1 MKMEQERYELP
12 DGWEWKKLE
21 DIATTTSGGTPSRS
35 KKEYWNGHIPWIK
48 SGELNDSFIETNSEF
63 ITDEGLHNSSCNLL
77 PKGSLLMAMYG
88 ATAGRLGILAFD
100 AAVNQAVCCIQNNS
114 EITERD
120 FIKYYLLSK
129 RKQIIQDSFGGA
141 QPNISQKYIR
151 SLNIPCPNSLPEQ
164 RRIADKLDAV
174 LGRIDD
180 AIRLSQ
186 DNLASLDDLFEATLT
201 QALHGK
207 LVPQNSNDEPAKILK
222 KRIEHNKALLCKN
235 KSIKYKTLN
244 PIMAHELPYEIPKNW
259 EWARI
264 GNIFHLQAGKFIQA
278 SNIHNKPIEDY
289 FPCYGGNGL
298 RGYVNTYNEEG
309 TYSLIGRQGALCGNI
324 NLATGKFYA
333 TEHAVIANDFGQ
345 IDHKWGFFFLKAINL
360 NQYSTSTAQPGLSI
374 ANINNVLIPLPPL
387 PEQRRI
393 ADKLDALSGK
403 IAMQKRA
410 IEEKLDELNH
420 LKSSV
425 LDAAFR
431 GWL

>member
-1 MKMEQERYELP
+1 MEQERYELP

-186 DNLASLDDLFEATLT
+186 DNLASLDDLFASLLQQAFNPLGKTSKETRYELPDGWEWKKLSVIAPPSRQTLLPVSEQQYNYIGLEHIVPNSAKLT
-201 QALHGK
+201 DFSPVDGQTIASTKNIFSRNMVLFGK
-207 LVPQNSNDEPAKILK
+207 LRPYLRKVHVAQFDGIASTEIIPFQCTAAILP
-222 KRIEHNKALLCKN
+222 EYL
-235 KSIKYKTLN
+235 
-244 PIMAHELPYEIPKNW
+244 AHFM
-259 EWARI
+259 RSD
-264 GNIFHLQAGKFIQA
+264 FF
-278 SNIHNKPIEDY
+278 
-289 FPCYGGNGL
+289 
-298 RGYVNTYNEEG
+298 
-309 TYSLIGRQGALCGNI
+309 I
-324 NLATGKFYA
+324 NLAVDNCSGSRMPRVT
-333 TEHAVIANDFGQ
+333 TR
-345 IDHKWGFFFLKAINL
+345 FLQTLAF
-360 NQYSTSTAQPGLSI
+360 
-374 ANINNVLIPLPPL
+374 VPLPPL
-387 PEQRRI
+387 PEQRHI

-431 GWL
+431 GRL

>member
-1 MKMEQERYELP
+1 
-12 DGWEWKKLE
+12 
-21 DIATTTSGGTPSRS
+21 
-35 KKEYWNGHIPWIK
+35 
-48 SGELNDSFIETNSEF
+48 
-63 ITDEGLHNSSCNLL
+63 
-77 PKGSLLMAMYG
+77 
-88 ATAGRLGILAFD
+88 
-100 AAVNQAVCCIQNNS
+100 
-114 EITERD
+114 
-120 FIKYYLLSK
+120 
-129 RKQIIQDSFGGA
+129 
-141 QPNISQKYIR
+141 
-151 SLNIPCPNSLPEQ
+151 
-164 RRIADKLDAV
+164 
-174 LGRIDD
+174 
-180 AIRLSQ
+180 
-186 DNLASLDDLFEATLT
+186 
-201 QALHGK
+201 
-207 LVPQNSNDEPAKILK
+207 
-222 KRIEHNKALLCKN
+222 
-235 KSIKYKTLN
+235 
-244 PIMAHELPYEIPKNW
+244 MAHELPYEIPKNW

-420 LKSSV
+420 LKNSV

-431 GWL
+431 GRL

>member
-1 MKMEQERYELP
+1 MEQERYELP

-186 DNLASLDDLFEATLT
+186 DNLVSLDDLFASLLQ
-201 QALHGK
+201 QAFDPL
-207 LVPQNSNDEPAKILK
+207 E
-222 KRIEHNKALLCKN
+222 
-235 KSIKYKTLN
+235 KTSKETRY
-244 PIMAHELPYEIPKNW
+244 ELPDGW
-259 EWARI
+259 EWKKLSEICTVISGTTPKTSVDEYWNGSLNWVTPAELNDTIITIFETQRKITEKAVHECSLRKMPVGTVLLSSRAPI
-264 GNIFHLQAGKFIQA
+264 GKVAIAGSEMYCNQGFKNLVCSPSIFNKFLF
-278 SNIHNKPIEDY
+278 H
-289 FPCYGGNGL
+289 
-298 RGYVNTYNEEG
+298 
-309 TYSLIGRQGALCGNI
+309 
-324 NLATGKFYA
+324 
-333 TEHAVIANDFGQ
+333 
-345 IDHKWGFFFLKAINL
+345 FLKGKTDYL
-360 NQYSTSTAQPGLSI
+360 NSLGKGTTFKEISKKI
-374 ANINNVLIPLPPL
+374 VENIDIPIPPL

-403 IAMQKRA
+403 IALQKRA

-431 GWL
+431 GRL